1 MNFRDYRENIPITSV
16 AESLGY
22 QVDLQKGRKTLEF
35 KHPDGDT
42 VLVDPAKKLYY
53 NRDGT
58 TDRGDIIEFV
68 KNRLSRFNVSYENP
82 INGVNKVLQ
91 TYANE
96 PQRVS
101 VNYNAPALKE
111 FDASRYEATKASVFK
126 LHYLIQERGLDID
139 TVKRFAPFIHLVK
152 DTQKATGR
160 PYENIGFPLTKP
172 GEEKIIGWDLR
183 NYGFK
188 GVAAGSDRQNAVWI
202 ADFVGKPERTKN
214 VFFGENP
221 IDLMSFYQ
229 LNKHKLDVDN
239 AAFVSFGGGIAKS
252 QMQGALQYWA
262 ESKKHTAFDNDYQ
275 GKMYDIA
282 LAIHAIGKQV
292 PLPQKLN
299 DTLLFKVES
308 KSFEIPV
315 DKISLDAFQ
324 KASGIRSN
332 VVVHKAIGASA
343 AGIAFKDFNDI
354 IHPKNNQPVSKIKL

>member
-1 MNFRDYRENIPITSV
+1 MNFQEYRERIPITSV

-22 QVDLQKGRKTLEF
+22 RIDLQKGRKTLEF

-53 NRDGT
+53 NRNGSN
-58 TDRGDIIEFV
+58 DRGDLIEFV
-68 KNRLSRFNVSYENP
+68 KNRLDKFNVSYENP

-101 VNYNAPALKE
+101 VNYNPPAPKD
-111 FDASRYEATKASVFK
+111 FDVSRYEATKASVFK

-139 TVKRFAPFIHLVK
+139 TIKRFSPFIYLVT
-152 DTQKATGR
+152 DTQKTTGR
-160 PYENIGFPLTKP
+160 PFENIGFPLTKP
-172 GEEKIIGWDLR
+172 GDEKIVGWDLR

-202 ADFVGKPERTKN
+202 ADFVGKPERTRN

-229 LNKHKLDVDN
+229 LNKHRLDVEN

-252 QMQGALQYWA
+252 QMQGALNYWA

-282 LAIHAIGKQV
+282 LAVHATGKNV
-292 PLPQKLN
+292 PLPQKLS
-299 DTLLFKVES
+299 DSLLFNVEG

-332 VVVHKAIGASA
+332 VVVHKATGVNA
-343 AGIAFKDFNDI
+343 AGVAFKDFNDV
-354 IHPKNNQPVSKIKL
+354 IHPKNASKTNKMRL